1 MESHRD
7 HKVSVALFVFNTRR
21 TEVIDLAKGK
31 YAEWLEEDNLIRLQG
46 WARDGL
52 TDEQIAHN
60 IGINVKTLY
69 DWKNK
74 HSKICNALKS
84 SKELADR
91 EVENALFRS
100 AMGYSTEE
108 EVWER
113 VVDKDT
119 GEANMVLTKR
129 MIKHIPASQTA
140 QIFWLKNRKPEEWRE
155 KRITE
160 EHIEFESD
168 GFLEALKG
176 EVPKT
181 FEEAGDTVET

>member
-1 MESHRD
+1 MKSHRD
-7 HKVSVALFVFNTRR
+7 YKVLVALFVFNTRR

-60 IGINVKTLY
+60 AGINRDTLKE
-69 DWKNK
+69 WKK
-74 HSKICNALKS
+74 RFPAISAALK
-84 SKELADR
+84 KGKDVADR

-100 AMGYSTEE
+100 AMGYSAEE

-176 EVPKT
+176 EVAKT